1 MGALARTALK
11 HARRADREQQIA
23 EEGQRTLQRH
33 LYDVNINFAQQR
45 YETADIGPAL
55 VLLEETRPKPGQPD
69 LRGFEWYYLWR
80 LCHQQRQT
88 IEADRVPI
96 TSVAFS
102 PGGQLLASSTSG
114 GAIQL
119 WNPATGR
126 AVRTWPTRPG
136 VVVSSLAF
144 SPNGKLLA

>member
-23 EEGQRTLQRH
+23 EEGQRTLRRH

-45 YETADIGPAL
+45 YETADMGPAL
-55 VLLEETRPKPGQPD
+55 ALLEETRPKPGQPD

-80 LCHQQRQT
+80 LCHQERRTLRGHEQ
-88 IEADRVPI
+88 PI

-102 PGGQLLASSTSG
+102 PDGQILAS
-114 GAIQL
+114 
-119 WNPATGR
+119 AT
-126 AVRTWPTRPG
+126 
-136 VVVSSLAF
+136 
-144 SPNGKLLA
+144 